1 MCDSFGASPSGSA
14 DPVDVVFDAVGHIV
28 IDDISDIVDVKASAC
43 NICCNKNCASA
54 TVFEVLEQLF
64 TNCLIFVT
72 MDTLHTFDA
81 FLVKLLNQVVYSF
94 LCLTENE
101 CTRLTAIC
109 L

>member
-1 MCDSFGASPSGSA
+1 MASSCRATNS
-14 DPVDVVFDAVGHIV
+14 VNVVFNLLWHIV